1 MRALASL
8 AAVVFAIACQ
18 TPTGPLAPSAPAKPA
33 VRTSGEDYRLPE
45 RIGEFQLQ
53 RFSDF
58 PEPEAGFLA
67 KYIGPDRAQLLD
79 FFVYSARNLPAEI
92 SAADALWWEY
102 EHTKHQLEASLPQ
115 RGWKVLLAR
124 EEILRVETKR
134 GALDGVVA
142 RYQGEDRQ
150 NTPLVSLAFLAL
162 VGDDFV
168 KMRATRVGAPDA
180 AAERQLEDARRAF
193 LAQIERRAPLA
204 PIEYATIVSF
214 SVDAEA
220 GCSLIAKLT
229 LTSVIERL
237 LAQGHTLH
245 TLAREVALLE
255 GALLG
260 FLEFGDAGEPCEDVA
275 LKDLEAVRDAGFLRE
290 YVWKFRKPSFWPD
303 PGDLRREEFEKF
315 WRNELKQR
323 RPVEFGVNLQFKPPD
338 AEQAGAAPPP

>member
-1 MRALASL
+1 M
-8 AAVVFAIACQ
+8 
-18 TPTGPLAPSAPAKPA
+18 
-33 VRTSGEDYRLPE
+33 RTSGEDYRVPE
-45 RIGEFQLQ
+45 QVGEFRLQ

-58 PEPEAGFLA
+58 PEPEAGFMA
-67 KYIGPDRAQLLD
+67 KYIGPDQAQLLD
-79 FFVYSARNLPAEI
+79 FFVHSARNLPAEI
-92 SAADALWWEY
+92 SVEEALWWGY
-102 EHTKHQLEASLPQ
+102 EDAKHQVEASMPL
-115 RGWKVLLAR
+115 RGWKVSLAR

-134 GALDGVVA
+134 GTLDGVAA
-142 RYQGEDRQ
+142 RYQGDDRQ

-193 LAQIERRAPLA
+193 LAQIERRTPLA
-204 PIEYATIVSF
+204 PIEYATIISF
-214 SVDAEA
+214 SVDTIA

-229 LTSVIERL
+229 FTSVIERL
-237 LAQGHTLH
+237 LAEGHTLH

-255 GALLG
+255 GALVG
-260 FLEFGDAGEPCEDVA
+260 FLEFGDAGEPCEVVA
-275 LKDLEAVRDAGFLRE
+275 LKDLEAVRNAGFLRE